1 MDNGEGKNKIYIFQQ
16 KTTNKSILRKLLQRE
31 RWHIFLQDA
40 QEKQEDFVPDDVKVV
55 SELIS
60 VVSPEELLPTVGTNI
75 YQSDVAYCLGI
86 SSRPKLGFS
95 IVDGHCFFV
104 EKKMHKN
111 LKKRP
116 NTVKTQR
123 NTQKSIIQYPY
134 SHWMISEEKKKKV
147 WTLVDICWGD

>member
-1 MDNGEGKNKIYIFQQ
+1 MDNGEGKKIYIFQQ
-16 KTTNKSILRKLLQRE
+16 KQPINPYFANSYSEKMAYFSYKILR
-31 RWHIFLQDA
+31 
-40 QEKQEDFVPDDVKVV
+40 KQEDFVPDKIKVIA
-55 SELIS
+55 ELVS

-104 EKKMHKN
+104 EKKIS
-111 LKKRP
+111 KRL
-116 NTVKTQR
+116 NTGKTQR
-123 NTQKSIIQYPY
+123 NIKKGKIQYPY